1 MNSCGKILIMRY
13 YVYIKDFYQN
23 IKRCGHLTICA
34 HSIALV
40 TVQKYRP
47 CCSLLGQCWP
57 QKTCYKGNWSR
68 IIIWILRYL
77 LTDTCIMPNVLN
89 CDNQGRIDWTN
100 HLIHR
105 AHAIPVW
112 GYHRIR
118 KSACTEISS
127 GSRFKVQY
135 NYVLELSLLYCQER
149 WMWNTLEEWHKW
161 IYNDGIVTWNIL
173 EG

>member
-1 MNSCGKILIMRY
+1 MWKNSNYEVLC
-13 YVYIKDFYQN
+13 VYKGLLSEYQTLWASN
-23 IKRCGHLTICA
+23 HMCPQYCPCN
-34 HSIALV
+34 SP
-40 TVQKYRP
+40 KYRP